1 VAVQTQDSAI
11 ELGEHIVQ
19 FYEDDA
25 ELLEA
30 VSPYLTA
37 AAVAGDVAIV
47 IATEAHR
54 QAFEAALEEDGIDV
68 AEMIASGRLFW
79 LDAASTMA
87 EFITDGEIDHDA
99 FDELI
104 GGLVRTAAES
114 GRPVRA
120 YGEMVALLWDE
131 GDVLGAIELE
141 RLWNE
146 LARELPFS
154 LFCSYPAASVAGS
167 EHAEALHQ
175 VCHLHSSVLHSPAFL
190 EEQVTVEEMA
200 VEMVAEFA
208 AEREAPGHARRL
220 VVAALREWGHDEALV
235 QDAALVLSELATNA
249 VVHAGSPFSVAV
261 RAQESVLRVAVQD
274 ASPLDAASSEQ
285 GWAPEQGSVTGHG
298 LVARAGHGLGLIDV
312 LATRW
317 GVEASASGKVV
328 WAEIPYAASAGGS
341 QLAGAGSPAGASR
354 LGRT

>member
-1 VAVQTQDSAI
+1 VAVETQDSAI
-11 ELGEHIVQ
+11 ERGEHVVQ

-30 VSPYLTA
+30 VGPYLAA
-37 AAVAGDVAIV
+37 AAVAEDVAIV
-47 IATEAHR
+47 ISTEAHR
-54 QAFEAALEEDGIDV
+54 QAFEAALEGDRIDV
-68 AEMIASGRLFW
+68 AGIIASGMFLW

-87 EFITDGEIDHDA
+87 TFMADGKIDQDI
-99 FDELI
+99 FDEVI

-131 GDVLGAIELE
+131 GNVLGAIELE

-154 LFCSYPAASVAGS
+154 LFCSYPAGSVAGS

-175 VCHLHSSVLHSPAFL
+175 VCHMHSSVLHSPASEDSDAAGDGAWEKEAAAL
-190 EEQVTVEEMA
+190 EEAA
-200 VEMVAEFA
+200 VFEVVAEFA
-208 AEREAPGHARRL
+208 AEREAPGRARRL
-220 VVAALREWGHDEALV
+220 VVTALREWGQDESLV

-249 VVHAGSPFSVAV
+249 VVHAGSAFSVAV

-274 ASPLDAASSEQ
+274 ASPLDAAS
-285 GWAPEQGSVTGHG
+285 PERG
-298 LVARAGHGLGLIDV
+298 LIARTGHGLGLIDV

-317 GVEASASGKVV
+317 GVEATASGKVV
-328 WAEIPYAASAGGS
+328 WAELPYA
-341 QLAGAGSPAGASR
+341 
-354 LGRT
+354 

>member
-1 VAVQTQDSAI
+1 MAVETQDSAI
-11 ELGEHIVQ
+11 ERGEHVVQ

-30 VSPYLTA
+30 VGPYLTA

-54 QAFEAALEEDGIDV
+54 HAFEAALEGDGIDV
-68 AEMIASGRLFW
+68 ARIIASGMFLW

-99 FDELI
+99 FDEVV
-104 GGLVRTAAES
+104 GGLMRTAAES

-131 GDVLGAIELE
+131 GNVLGAIELE

-154 LFCSYPAASVAGS
+154 LFCSYPAGSVAGS

-175 VCHLHSSVLHSPAFL
+175 VCHLHSSVLQPPASEEPDVAGDGAWEKEAAAL
-190 EEQVTVEEMA
+190 EEEAAVEEMA
-200 VEMVAEFA
+200 VEVVAEFA
-208 AEREAPGHARRL
+208 AEREAPGRARRL
-220 VVAALREWGHDEALV
+220 AVTALRQRGHDESLV

-249 VVHAGSPFSVAV
+249 VVHAGSAFSVAV
-261 RAQESVLRVAVQD
+261 QAQESVLRVAVQD
-274 ASPLDAASSEQ
+274 ASPLDAAS
-285 GWAPEQGSVTGHG
+285 PEQG
-298 LVARAGHGLGLIDV
+298 LIARTGHGLGLIDV

-317 GVEASASGKVV
+317 GVEAAASGKVV
-328 WAEIPYAASAGGS
+328 WAELPYA
-341 QLAGAGSPAGASR
+341 
-354 LGRT
+354 